1 MRTPQAELPV
11 PADLALAH
19 SRQLVDVIRAEIA
32 QRGGQIPFRD
42 FMQLALY
49 APGLGYYVA
58 GSRKLGAEG
67 DFVTA
72 PEIAPL
78 FSHCLAQ
85 AIAPALASLAEAN
98 ILEAGAGSGMMAAG
112 ILEYLAQTDQLPTH
126 YYILELS
133 GELRAR
139 QRQTLAE
146 RVPACLSRV
155 VWLEALPAE
164 LPAVVLGNEVLDAMP
179 VNLVTKQKAGWQEC
193 YVAWQEERFV
203 WQTGELTDAR
213 LLARMQAVEAKA
225 AVAFDEGYTTEINLV
240 AEDWLQTLARH
251 LSQGL
256 VLLID
261 YGFPRH
267 EYYHPQRS
275 SGTLMCHYRHH
286 AHGDLFLYPGLQDIT
301 AHVDF
306 TAVAEAAAAGGLRIE
321 GYTNQAN
328 FLIGSGLLD
337 LCQNGNAAEA
347 ALQPQLVL
355 ANQIKKLTL
364 PHEMGEL
371 FKVIGLSKQLAPDLA
386 GFRLRDLRNSL

>member
-1 MRTPQAELPV
+1 MSVSSPSFAAPSAE
-11 PADLALAH
+11 ALAH
-19 SRQLVDVIRAEIA
+19 SRQLTVHIRAEIA
-32 QRGGQIPFRD
+32 RCGGQIPFRD

-49 APGLGYYVA
+49 APRLGYYVA
-58 GSRKLGAEG
+58 GSHKLGAAG

-85 AIAPALASLAEAN
+85 AIAPLLRDLAQPN
-98 ILEAGAGSGMMAAG
+98 VLEVGAGSGVMAAEMLRYWADLG
-112 ILEYLAQTDQLPTH
+112 QLPEH

-139 QRQTLAE
+139 QAQQIEQHA
-146 RVPACLSRV
+146 PACLPRV
-155 VWLEALPAE
+155 QWLDSLPDD
-164 LPAVVLGNEVLDAMP
+164 LSAVVVANELLDAMP
-179 VNLVTKQKAGWQEC
+179 VNMVTKQEGRWLEQ
-193 YVAWQEERFV
+193 YVALEDGRFV
-203 WQTGELTDAR
+203 WRAGEMSDAR
-213 LLARMQAVEAKA
+213 LALRMQAMEADSTEPF
-225 AVAFDEGYTTEINLV
+225 VEGYTTEINLL
-240 AEDWLQTLARH
+240 AEDWLQALGRS
-251 LSQGL
+251 LRQGL

-267 EYYHPQRS
+267 EFYHPQRG

-286 AHGDLFLYPGLQDIT
+286 AHADPFLYPGLQDIT

-306 TAVAEAAAAGGLRIE
+306 TAMAEAAYAGGFNIA
-321 GYTNQAN
+321 GYTNQGN
-328 FLIGSGLLD
+328 FLLGSGLTELY
-337 LCQNGNAAEA
+337 QQQTTE
-347 ALQPQLVL
+347 ALQPQLVM

-371 FKVIGLSKQLAPDLA
+371 FKVMGLTKHLDVDMP